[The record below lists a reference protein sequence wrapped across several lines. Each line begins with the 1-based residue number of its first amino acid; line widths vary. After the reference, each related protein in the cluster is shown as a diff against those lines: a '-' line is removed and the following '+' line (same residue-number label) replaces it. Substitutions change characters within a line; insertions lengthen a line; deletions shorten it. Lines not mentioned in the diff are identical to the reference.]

1 MLPLVSKVYREMI
14 CWLSTVSPL
23 LTTKILYYQ
32 AFKRKLDLK
41 NPKTLNE
48 KLQYLKLHDYYENPL
63 VTQCADKYLV
73 RDYVTECGCGE
84 ILNELYD
91 VWNSADTIVWN
102 ELPEKF
108 VLKCNHGCGY
118 NIVCDNKS
126 QFSEVAVKK
135 QLNNWMKEDFW
146 KLSAETNYRDIPRRI
161 ICEKYLQPSFG
172 KLPED
177 YKVYCFN
184 GKAEYVMVCI
194 GREFGHPKFYYFD
207 RYWNLQ
213 RHLTKDGIEA
223 PDNFNPEKP
232 DGIENVFSYAEK
244 LSKPFPFVRAD
255 FYLFDGQVYFGEL
268 TFTPGACLDNKRLP
282 KTDLMFGEMLYLEN
296 MDEKENEVN

>member
-1 MLPLVSKVYREMI
+1 MTLPLMSKVYHKMI
-14 CWLSTVSPL
+14 CCLSTVSPT
-23 LTTKILYYQ
+23 LTTKILYYN
-32 AFKRKLDLK
+32 AFKRRLDLK

-73 RDYVTECGCGE
+73 RDYVTDSGCSE
-84 ILNELYD
+84 ILNEFYN
-91 VWNSADTIVWN
+91 VWESADDIIWD

-118 NIVCDNKS
+118 NIICDDKS
-126 QFSEVAVKK
+126 KFNDSKVKE
-135 QLNNWMKEDFW
+135 QLHKWMKEDFW
-146 KLSAETNYRDIPRRI
+146 KFSAETNYRDIPKRI
-161 ICEKYLQPSFG
+161 VCEKYLQPSVG

-184 GKAEYVMVCI
+184 GKAEYVMVCV
-194 GREFGHPKFYYFD
+194 GREFGRPKFYYFD

-213 RHLTKDGIEA
+213 RLTKDVIEA
-223 PDNFNPEKP
+223 PVDFALEKP
-232 DGIENVFSYAEK
+232 DGIDKVFYYAEE

-255 FYLFDGQVYFGEL
+255 FYLFDGLVYFGEL

-282 KTDLMFGEMLYLEN
+282 ETDLHLGNLLYLD
-296 MDEKENEVN
+296 MGKIK